1 MRACVRASR
10 VIGVNV
16 GSVSRVIGVTLD
28 SNNGNDSRE
37 IGVNA
42 AGAVVATDWQVGC
55 FDGR

>member
-1 MRACVRASR
+1 MRASR
-10 VIGVNV
+10 VIDVTV
-16 GSVSRVIGVTLD
+16 VSRVIGVTLD
-28 SNNGNDSRE
+28 RNNGNDSRE